1 MIPTR
6 AVLTL
11 PALLLVLT
19 GCGAVSA
26 ITLRTT
32 TNSVAGPDAA
42 PHGVRLNGTPA
53 PAVPTPSPT
62 SPAVSASPPPVT
74 HIIATVPIAAG
85 KEWLEILTTSGSVI
99 ARTEIDPTLA
109 WMIGAGPGG
118 AYWAENGIE
127 HELTTSGAVRAL
139 GSVPSDATGVVIS
152 PDGTSFAYATAAPA
166 PSGSITNRIVVVRP
180 GRAPAIV
187 ADRVSDPN
195 HPTADAPAS
204 WSYYLIGWNGSGIA
218 FARVPSGGCGCAPFD
233 MQMQS
238 AYSASIDPAT
248 LRVTTLTADSSCPL
262 SSVGPGLETVCF
274 ASGSTGTSA
283 IHIASGGTLIHSYRL
298 SAANVAGDAVFAPS
312 GKALA
317 YVTIPTSQNTC
328 STTLTP
334 TLRLLNVATGAAVAR
349 NVGDFT
355 PLVWAPAGPIYGQMA
370 TGSATWLAAVN
381 PATLAVTRLTADS
394 QGAAL
399 VGIM

>member
-32 TNSVAGPDAA
+32 TDSVASPDAA
-42 PHGVRLNGTPA
+42 PHAVRLGGTPA
-53 PAVPTPSPT
+53 TAAPTPSPT
-62 SPAVSASPPPVT
+62 APAVTASPPPVT
-74 HIIATVPIAAG
+74 HIVATVAIAAG

-127 HELTTSGAVRAL
+127 RELTTSGAVRAL

-152 PDGTSFAYATAAPA
+152 PDGTSFAYAAAAQA
-166 PSGSITNRIVVVRP
+166 PSGSITNRIVVVRA
-180 GRAPAIV
+180 GRAPVVV

-204 WSYYLIGWNGSGIA
+204 WTYYLIAWKASGIA
-218 FARVPSGGCGCAPFD
+218 FARVPSGGCGCGSFD

-238 AYSASIDPAT
+238 AYSAIIDPAT
-248 LRVTTLTADSSCPL
+248 LHVTTLTADNSCPL
-262 SSVGPGLETVCF
+262 SNVGPDLETVCF
-274 ASGSTGTSA
+274 ASGSTATDA
-283 IHIASGGTLIHSYRL
+283 IHIGSGGTVTHSYSL
-298 SAANVAGDAVFAPS
+298 SGDNVAGDAVFAPS
-312 GKALA
+312 GTSLA
-317 YVTIPTSQNTC
+317 YVTIPVGEDTC
-328 STTLTP
+328 GATLTP
-334 TLRLLNVATGAAVAR
+334 TLRVLNIATGAAVAR

-355 PLVWAPAGPIYGQMA
+355 PLVWASAGPIYGQMA
-370 TGSATWLAAVN
+370 AGSATWLAAVD
-381 PATLAVTRLTADS
+381 PATLAVTRLTPDA

>member
-32 TNSVAGPDAA
+32 TNSLGSPDAA
-42 PHGVRLNGTPA
+42 PHVVRPNGATA

-62 SPAVSASPPPVT
+62 TAAVTASPPPVT
-74 HIIATVPIAAG
+74 HIVTTVAIAAG

-99 ARTEIDPTLA
+99 ARAEINPTLA

-118 AYWAENGIE
+118 AYWAENGVE

-139 GSVPSDATGVVIS
+139 GSVRSDATGVVIS
-152 PDGTSFAYATAAPA
+152 PDGASFAYATAAQA

-180 GRAPAIV
+180 GRSPAVV

-204 WSYYLIGWNGSGIA
+204 WSYYLIAWKASGIA
-218 FARVPSGGCGCAPFD
+218 FARVPSGGCGCGSFD

-238 AYSASIDPAT
+238 AYSAIIDPAT
-248 LRVTTLTADSSCPL
+248 LHVTTLTADNSCPL
-262 SSVGPGLETVCF
+262 STVGPGLETVCF
-274 ASGSTGTSA
+274 ATGSSATDA
-283 IHIASGGTLIHSYRL
+283 IHIGSGGTVTHSYSL
-298 SAANVAGDAVFAPS
+298 SGTSVAGDAVFAPS
-312 GKALA
+312 GTSLA
-317 YVTIPTSQNTC
+317 YVTIPVGEDTC
-328 STTLTP
+328 GATLTP
-334 TLRLLNVATGAAVAR
+334 TLRVLNIATGAAVAR

-355 PLVWAPAGPIYGQMA
+355 PLVWAPGGPIYGQMVNGSGTWVA
-370 TGSATWLAAVN
+370 TVN
-381 PATLAVTRLTADS
+381 PATFATTRLTPTA